1 MNSKLL
7 ILISLFL
14 YSFSLFAQDE
24 KEDKPVRFAFEST
37 YLINNQTALTP
48 YKGSLNFQMQHR
60 FGLVENGITDIF
72 GIYASANT
80 RLGLNYGITDKLMIS
95 AGTTRDYKL
104 QDINW
109 KYQIFQQTES
119 GSMPVFLTYYGNFV
133 IDAREDEVFYPEENY
148 RFIHR
153 LSYFTQL
160 IVARKFSDA
169 ISLQAAPNFIYFNA
183 VGPDVN
189 NIHYGISA
197 SGRAK
202 FAPSLSF
209 IAEYDQLLSK
219 NDAFDVYPN
228 LSFGLEIGTSTHAF
242 QIYLSNYN
250 KIIPQH
256 NFVLNT
262 NDPMDGKFLI
272 GFNIMA
278 IL

>member
-1 MNSKLL
+1 MNIKSL
-7 ILISLFL
+7 ILLPLLFCGL
-14 YSFSLFAQDE
+14 YVYGQE
-24 KEDKPVRFAFEST
+24 ETEDKPVRFAFEST
-37 YLINNQTALTP
+37 YLINNQTVLTP

-72 GIYASANT
+72 GIYATANT
-80 RLGLNYGITDKLMIS
+80 RLGLDYGITDKLMIG

-109 KYQIFQQTES
+109 KYQILQQTES
-119 GSMPVFLTYYGNFV
+119 GSTPVFLAYVGNFV

-160 IVARKFSDA
+160 IVARKFNDA

-183 VGPDVN
+183 VNPDVN
-189 NIHYGISA
+189 NIHYGIGA

-202 FAPSLSF
+202 FTPSLSF
-209 IAEYDQLLSK
+209 IAEYDQLLSE
-219 NDAFDVYPN
+219 NEAFDVYPN
-228 LSFGLEIGTSTHAF
+228 LSFGLEIGTATHAF

-250 KIIPQH
+250 KIIPQY
-256 NFVLNT
+256 NYVLNT
-262 NDPMDGKFLI
+262 YDPMDGKFLI